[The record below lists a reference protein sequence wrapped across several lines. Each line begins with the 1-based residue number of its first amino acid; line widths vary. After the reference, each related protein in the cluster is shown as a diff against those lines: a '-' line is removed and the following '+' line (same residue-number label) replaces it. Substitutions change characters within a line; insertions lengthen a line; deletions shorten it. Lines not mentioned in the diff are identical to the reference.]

1 MPTEGSV
8 IISSISLNPPYIA
21 NRIAATEKTIQR
33 LEDEEAAAGASLR
46 LATDRYL
53 DGLSDYL
60 PVLTAQ
66 ALHFDAQSRL
76 LSARRQLL
84 SDRISLARAVGG
96 SWMDHD
102 IEKRLSIKTKG
113 ESNAK

>member
-1 MPTEGSV
+1 MNNRTTE
-8 IISSISLNPPYIA
+8 
-21 NRIAATEKTIQR
+21 ETIRR
-33 LEDEEAAAGASLR
+33 LKDEEAAAGASLR

-66 ALHFDAQSRL
+66 ALHFDVQSRL

-84 SDRISLARAVGG
+84 SDRISLARALGG
-96 SWMDHD
+96 SWMDHG
-102 IEKRLSIKTKG
+102 IKKRLNREMKG
-113 ESNAK
+113 VSNAR